1 MRTYRL
7 TAVFIG
13 LLIMGGCASIPKESP
28 ELSQEIGKRVADMR
42 TVHINLVH
50 SYFGL
55 KRERVNELFEEEW
68 IPAYA
73 ESFFSR
79 DKVSSYWEKL
89 VSEDDKEERV
99 RFLVQ
104 LGPPMLDRIRAKRA
118 EYMEPLDRLESQIID
133 SLQHEY
139 RQILSA
145 NNTLTSFLASS
156 SKVVRDRERY
166 MELFGV
172 PQREIDAYIDK
183 IDRRSEEVMETI
195 RNANLN

>member
-1 MRTYRL
+1 MKTYRL

-28 ELSQEIGKRVADMR
+28 ELSQEIGKRVVEMR
-42 TVHINLVH
+42 TAHINLVH
-50 SYFGL
+50 SYFDL

-73 ESFFSR
+73 ESFFSQ
-79 DKVSSYWEKL
+79 DKVSDYWEKL

-104 LGPPMLDRIRAKRA
+104 VGPRMLDRIRAKRA

-145 NNTLTSFLASS
+145 NNSLTSFLASS
-156 SKVVRDRERY
+156 SKVAENRERY
-166 MELFGV
+166 MDLFGV